1 MLNEPSQGSGLTE
14 RLTAVQAQLRIGLR
28 KEITRAALLGER
40 AAKLL
45 LTNQSL
51 HVRSGRLRASVQSA
65 VKEEGESWDLF
76 LRAGGG
82 AKDVRYA
89 RIHELGGVIRPVN
102 AKYLAIP
109 LPIARTAAGV
119 SRYASPRQV
128 PVPLAFVQSLK
139 GQPMLVE
146 SGGKNAG
153 RPWYLLRKSVRMPAR
168 PYLAPALAQ
177 IQVGLETRLELLLE
191 RAIGAPL

>member
-1 MLNEPSQGSGLTE
+1 VSDPAQGTGLTE
-14 RLTAVQAQLRIGLR
+14 RLAAVQAQLRVGLR

-45 LTNQSL
+45 LTGQSL
-51 HVRSGRLRASVQSA
+51 YVRSGRLRASVQSE
-65 VKEEGESWDLF
+65 VKEEGDGWDLA

-82 AKDVRYA
+82 ARDVRYA
-89 RIHELGGVIRPVN
+89 RIHEEGGVIRPVN
-102 AKYLAIP
+102 ARFLAIP

-128 PVPLAFVQSLK
+128 PVPLRFAQSK
-139 GQPMLVE
+139 GGNPLLVE
-146 SGGKNAG
+146 AKGKNAG
-153 RPWYLLRKSVRMPAR
+153 RPWFVLRKSVRMPAR

-177 IQVGLETRLELLLE
+177 VEAMLPERLESLIQ
-191 RAIGAPL
+191 RAIEAPL

>member
-1 MLNEPSQGSGLTE
+1 VNDPAQGTGLTE
-14 RLTAVQAQLRIGLR
+14 RLAAVQAQLRVGLR

-45 LTNQSL
+45 LTGQSL
-51 HVRSGRLRASVQSA
+51 HVRSGRLRASVQSE
-65 VKEEGESWDLF
+65 VKEEGVGWDLA

-82 AKDVRYA
+82 ARDVRYA
-89 RIHELGGVIRPVN
+89 RIHEEGGVIRPVN

-128 PVPLAFVQSLK
+128 PVPLRFAQSK
-139 GQPMLVE
+139 GGNPLLVD
-146 SGGKNAG
+146 GKG
-153 RPWYLLRKSVRMPAR
+153 RPWFVLRKSVRMPAR

-177 IQVGLETRLELLLE
+177 VEAMLPERLESLLQ
-191 RAIGAPL
+191 RAIEAPL

>member
-1 MLNEPSQGSGLTE
+1 MTEPSQGSGLTE
-14 RLTAVQAQLRIGLR
+14 RLAAVQRQLSAGLK

-45 LTNQSL
+45 LTGQPLN
-51 HVRSGRLRASVQSA
+51 VRSGRLRASVQSE
-65 VKEEGESWDLF
+65 VKESEEGWDLA

-82 AKDVRYA
+82 ARDVRYA

-102 AKYLAIP
+102 AKFLAIP

-119 SRYASPRQV
+119 SRYASPRHV
-128 PVPLAFVQSLK
+128 PVPLRFARSRGGNPL
-139 GQPMLVE
+139 LVE
-146 SGGKNAG
+146 SSGRNAG
-153 RPWYLLRKSVRMPAR
+153 RPWYVLRKSVRMPAR

-177 IQVGLETRLELLLE
+177 VEPVLSDRRQALLA
-191 RAIGAPL
+191 RAIEAPL